1 MRSKSLVQLLS
12 VGALALAA
20 AVPAYADAAQCQ
32 TVEFSAAV
40 LERFPRIREACLDVI
55 TKDGQEY
62 AVLKADLLRVS
73 RTSARLRP
81 ILPDGTRAEARTIA
95 FDPARRVMVDGRA
108 VRPSE
113 LAVGQVISFYVK
125 VTEPVATF
133 EPADE
138 APLAPMPLPAEEPA
152 EAEPAPAMP
161 ATASPLPLIGLTGLA
176 LLALGGGIGLA
187 RRRRA

>member
-1 MRSKSLVQLLS
+1 MRSKSIIQLLS

-20 AVPAYADAAQCQ
+20 AVPAYADAARCQ

-40 LERFPRIREACLDVI
+40 LERFPRIREACLEVI
-55 TKDGQEY
+55 TRDGQEY
-62 AVLKADLLRVS
+62 AVLRADLLRVS

-81 ILPDGTRAEARTIA
+81 ILPDGTRAEARNIA
-95 FDPARRVMVDGRA
+95 IDPARRVMVDGRA

-113 LAVGQVISFYVK
+113 LAVGQVLSFYVQ
-125 VTEPVATF
+125 VTEPVAAF

-152 EAEPAPAMP
+152 AAEPAPEMP
-161 ATASPLPLIGLTGLA
+161 ATAGPLPLIGLTGLA
-176 LLALGGGIGLA
+176 LLALGGGIGFA

>member
-1 MRSKSLVQLLS
+1 MRSKSLIQLLS

-125 VTEPVATF
+125 VTEPVAAF

-138 APLAPMPLPAEEPA
+138 APLAPMPMPVEEPA
-152 EAEPAPAMP
+152 AEPAPEMP

-176 LLALGGGIGLA
+176 LLALGGGIGFA